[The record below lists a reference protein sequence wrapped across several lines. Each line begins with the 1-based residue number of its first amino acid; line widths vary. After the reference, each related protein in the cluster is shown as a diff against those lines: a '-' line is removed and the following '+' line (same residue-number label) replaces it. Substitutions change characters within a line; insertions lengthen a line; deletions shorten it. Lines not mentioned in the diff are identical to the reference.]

1 MKNALKE
8 DLTMKKKIMLIPLL
22 LLLIGCSQKVT
33 EEDLIGGKWI
43 GTAGYVDGKA
53 EGEPNCYPFQDGIE
67 FKNDDTVYV
76 ETYERDFEYRLNK
89 KGVELAFFDIT
100 RIYNYH
106 IKTIDEDEIVL
117 EGSGLSKGNSCV
129 LERK

>member
-1 MKNALKE
+1 MKRIN
-8 DLTMKKKIMLIPLL
+8 LL
-22 LLLIGCSQKVT
+22 PFIISLLFIFNGCSQKVT

-53 EGEPNCYPFQDGIE
+53 EGKPNCYPFQDGIK

-89 KGVELAFFDIT
+89 KGVELALFDIS
-100 RIYNYH
+100 RSYSYQ
-106 IKTIDEDEIVL
+106 IKKVDEDELAL
-117 EGSGLSKGNSCV
+117 EGLGVSEDNTCI